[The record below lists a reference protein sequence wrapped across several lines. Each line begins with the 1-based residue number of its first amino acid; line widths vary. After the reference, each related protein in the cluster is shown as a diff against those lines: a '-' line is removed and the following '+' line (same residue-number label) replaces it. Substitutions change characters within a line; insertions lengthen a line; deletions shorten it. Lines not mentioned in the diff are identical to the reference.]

1 MPGRHTALRLLTVA
15 ALLVA
20 VPAVADAQKKPKKP
34 PKPYTIPGPVS
45 ITAKPNPTIFSTP
58 VTVSGDVKDAK
69 GGVVVRLQRR
79 RSTGGAFTTVAT
91 GTTNNAGK
99 YSLINRPSVNVYYR
113 VQADTSPAQ
122 QSGELLVKVR
132 MLVGFR
138 VSDTTPAKG
147 SRVKFSGIVRP
158 PHNGR
163 TAAIQR
169 KSSTGRWVTVARP
182 RLRALDSKSS
192 RYSKRIRVRRTA
204 TYRVRVIGH
213 ADHAMG
219 ISRERVL
226 TTH

>member
-1 MPGRHTALRLLTVA
+1 MSLPRTA
-15 ALLVA
+15 ALGAVLIALPVA
-20 VPAVADAQKKPKKP
+20 TATAQKK

-45 ITAKPNPTIFSTP
+45 ITASPNPTVFSTP

-69 GGVVVRLQRR
+69 GGVTVRLQRR
-79 RSTGGAFTTVAT
+79 PSTGGSFTTVAT
-91 GTTNNAGK
+91 GTTSKAGK
-99 YSLINRPSVNVYYR
+99 YSLVNRPSVNVYYR
-113 VQADTSPAQ
+113 VQADTSPAT
-122 QSGELLVKVR
+122 QSGDLLVKVR

-138 VSDTTPAKG
+138 ASDTTPAKG

-169 KSSTGRWVTVARP
+169 RSSTGRWVTIARP

-192 RYSKRIRVRRTA
+192 RYRKRIRVRRTA

-219 ISRERVL
+219 ISRERTL
-226 TTH
+226 TVH